1 MQSRA
6 HNSRRKKFSKMLA
19 NNNISV
25 FRYRSLYHRVFQ
37 FLCKFESKIH
47 VVSKLISYFPLNCL
61 ILWAFWVRSLLS
73 QNSSCKICDNWPS
86 NGTSS
91 FFRRSTLVGSFRT
104 QMSTLNQLRIP
115 RCVKLNAYQPWKCTD
130 FATPANA
137 RSELAYIFAPNFN
150 DHSELL
156 CSKSRVAPLKTVS
169 LPRLELSA
177 ALLLACLINKVR
189 EFLEF
194 SQCLTYLWSDSMI
207 ALNWITS
214 PSRWSIFVANR
225 MDEIQRLTEIKD
237 WRHIASSDNS
247 IDILSRRLNLCDL
260 INAERWWND
269 LVFNF

>member
-1 MQSRA
+1 
-6 HNSRRKKFSKMLA
+6 MLA

-47 VVSKLISYFPLNCL
+47 VVSKRVILSTKLFDPLGP
-61 ILWAFWVRSLLS
+61 LLS
-73 QNSSCKICDNWPS
+73 QNSSCKICDNWS

-115 RCVKLNAYQPWKCTD
+115 RCVKLNAHQPWKCTD
-130 FATPANA
+130 FATPASA
-137 RSELAYIFAPNFN
+137 RLELAYIFAPSFN

-189 EFLEF
+189 ESLEF
-194 SQCLTYLWSDSMI
+194 SQCLTYDRI
-207 ALNWITS
+207 
-214 PSRWSIFVANR
+214 RWSR
-225 MDEIQRLTEIKD
+225 
-237 WRHIASSDNS
+237 
-247 IDILSRRLNLCDL
+247 
-260 INAERWWND
+260 
-269 LVFNF
+269 